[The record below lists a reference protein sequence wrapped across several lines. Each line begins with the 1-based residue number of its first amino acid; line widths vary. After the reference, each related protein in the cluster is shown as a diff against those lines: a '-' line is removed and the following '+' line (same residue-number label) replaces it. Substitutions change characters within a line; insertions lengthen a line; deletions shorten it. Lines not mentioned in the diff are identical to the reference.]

1 MTKTIHSSTKNS
13 PAPEPDVGG
22 ACSADAPLAGATP
35 ELQTPQAE
43 AFDQAISEVA
53 TAQTATGAE
62 DQGPSQVEELKRQ
75 LAAAED
81 RVLRA
86 YAELDNYRKRANRL
100 LQEETKYAPLPLVRD
115 LLPVVD
121 NLERAIQSAD
131 QKGDSAK
138 LLEGVKM
145 IAQQLSGV
153 LERHHCRP
161 IEAKGAPFD
170 PHVHEAITQIP
181 SRELPPGTVAE
192 VTLTGYQLHDRIVRP
207 AQVLVSTRPPTDSP
221 SGAASD
227 EGEED
232 TVAEKQTVPEK
243 QTVGG

>member
-1 MTKTIHSSTKNS
+1 MSKTNHSSTKNS
-13 PAPEPDVGG
+13 PASEPDAAGVSTADAAVGG
-22 ACSADAPLAGATP
+22 ATP
-35 ELQTPQAE
+35 GVETPQTE
-43 AFDQAISEVA
+43 AFDQAIAEVA
-53 TAQTATGAE
+53 TAATASGAE
-62 DQGPSQVEELKRQ
+62 DQGPSQVEELQSQ

-100 LQEETKYAPLPLVRD
+100 LQEETKYAPLPLMRD

-131 QKGDSAK
+131 QQGDSAK

-145 IAQQLSGV
+145 IAQQLLGV

-161 IEAKGAPFD
+161 IEAKGAAFD

-181 SRELPPGTVAE
+181 SGELPPGTVAE

-207 AQVLVSTRPPTDSP
+207 AQVLVSTRPAADSP
-221 SGAASD
+221 SGAASG
-227 EGEED
+227 EGEDKVTENH
-232 TVAEKQTVPEK
+232 
-243 QTVGG
+243 TVGG